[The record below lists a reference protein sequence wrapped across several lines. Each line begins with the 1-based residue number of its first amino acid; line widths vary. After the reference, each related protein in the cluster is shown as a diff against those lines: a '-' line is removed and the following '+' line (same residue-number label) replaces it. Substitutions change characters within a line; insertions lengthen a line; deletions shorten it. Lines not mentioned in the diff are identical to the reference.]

1 MMGIRLDQSQ
11 SQKGEKSMRKKFLTR
26 QLAVSVSEE
35 TWERIQEVT
44 DEAEISVSEWI
55 REAVKEKL
63 FAGKKGEEK

>member
-1 MMGIRLDQSQ
+1 
-11 SQKGEKSMRKKFLTR
+11 MRKKFLTR